1 MDEPHLE
8 DHELKEIQE
17 KFRKEYTGRK
27 YKVPMYS
34 DPPDDAEKQRIMAEA
49 VKKKMMEDPQY
60 RRSQE
65 LTDKMRKAEV
75 IRHTDLET
83 PDNGAQPHITP
94 KVANV
99 PTAIFGQEEQR
110 LVTLINDLI
119 GASKKANHNDPA
131 LVKEISC
138 AIMQSQDAEKKLGS
152 LHRQALEQI
161 EERFHNRI
169 LPLSNE
175 LRRLNELPRLD

>member
-1 MDEPHLE
+1 M
-8 DHELKEIQE
+8 
-17 KFRKEYTGRK
+17 
-27 YKVPMYS
+27 PMYP
-34 DPPDDAEKQRIMAEA
+34 DPPEDAEKQRIMAEA

-99 PTAIFGQEEQR
+99 PVATLGQEEQR
-110 LVTLINDLI
+110 LATLINDLI
-119 GASKKANHNDPA
+119 GASKKANHSDPA
-131 LVKEISC
+131 LIKEISC
-138 AIMQSQDAEKKLGS
+138 AIMQSQSVQETLGS
-152 LHRQALEQI
+152 VHRQALEQI
-161 EERFHNRI
+161 ESRFHARV